1 VIVYTGLMF
10 GLGVGVWRRRY
21 WAVLG
26 FQALLAVGVIG
37 FALAAIRVTS
47 AGWLAISL
55 IVMAATGFL
64 FWKLVRIMGRIQAG
78 TRRTEQRSAS
88 GD

>member
-1 VIVYTGLMF
+1 
-10 GLGVGVWRRRY
+10 
-21 WAVLG
+21 VLG

-55 IVMAATGFL
+55 IAMAATGFL

-78 TRRTEQRSAS
+78 TRRTE
-88 GD
+88 